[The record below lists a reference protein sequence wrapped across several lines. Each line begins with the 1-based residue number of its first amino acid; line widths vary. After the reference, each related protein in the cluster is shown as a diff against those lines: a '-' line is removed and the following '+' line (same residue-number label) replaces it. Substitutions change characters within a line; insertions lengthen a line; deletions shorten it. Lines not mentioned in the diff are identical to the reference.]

1 MSENKE
7 EMTVGKPSKLDGQE
21 CPICHKK
28 TLTLFEEEREIP
40 YFGKCF
46 IFSMTCSDCRY
57 HKADLE
63 AAERKEPAKY
73 TLDIESEADMKIR
86 VIRSSEGIINL
97 VRIAKIEGGPAA
109 NGFVTNV
116 EGIINRIRHQVEAI
130 RDSEEDP
137 AVKKKAKN
145 LLKKL
150 TKIAWGQ
157 EKAKLVIEDPS
168 GNSAI
173 ISEKAVKSR
182 I

>member
-7 EMTVGKPSKLDGQE
+7 EMKAGKPSKLEGQE

-28 TLTLFEEEREIP
+28 TLTLLEEDREIP

-46 IFSMTCSDCRY
+46 IFSMTCSNCRY

-73 TLDIESEADMKIR
+73 TLEINSEEDMKIR
-86 VIRSSEGIINL
+86 VVRSSEGTINL
-97 VRIAKIEGGPAA
+97 VRITKIEGGPAA
-109 NGFVTNV
+109 NGFITNV
-116 EGIINRIRHQVEAI
+116 EGIINRIRHQVEAV

-157 EKAKLVIEDPS
+157 EKAKLVVEDPS